1 MDNVPD
7 ARFLEFVKIV
17 RSQSINGRTPPIT
30 ANPFLRPLFC
40 IAVVILT
47 ITDLQAGLV
56 PGGGDLDNDLNNALR
71 FDPSTPTPVKVAF
84 KDASLPS
91 DRFIQVGFRT
101 TNETP
106 INISSIAWSKDN
118 LSYTAF
124 TPQDFVNDVNSATV
138 YRYSS
143 IIDLGSAIGGTSST
157 PFFIRYTLPEGI
169 SIGGVV
175 QSVFLANSN
184 GVTQNGVIAAE
195 IGNSFVSLT
204 RLHTA
209 VPEPTSLLLTASVAT
224 LGLWRGLTR
233 RKKNIKP

>member
-1 MDNVPD
+1 MNNLPQLLRADSKKEVVFFELD
-7 ARFLEFVKIV
+7 GQIKSAV
-17 RSQSINGRTPPIT
+17 RGW
-30 ANPFLRPLFC
+30 LRLFFS
-40 IAVVILT
+40 VTVIFTL
-47 ITDLQAGLV
+47 ITDLEAGLV

-71 FDPSTPTPVKVAF
+71 FDPSSPTPVKVAF

-106 INISSIAWSKDN
+106 INISAIAWSKDN
-118 LSYTAF
+118 VSYTAF
-124 TPQDFVNDVNSATV
+124 TPQDFVNNVNSASI

-143 IIDLGSAIGGTSST
+143 IIDLSSGIGGTSST
-157 PFFIRYTLPEGI
+157 PFYVRYTIPEGI
-169 SIGGVV
+169 TVGGVV

-184 GVTQNGVIAAE
+184 GFTQNGIIAAE

-209 VPEPTSLLLTASVAT
+209 VPEPTSMLLTASVAT
-224 LGLWRGLTR
+224 FGLWRGLAR
-233 RKKNIKP
+233 RKKPIKP